1 METYRIPMI
10 PGPTSVA
17 AEVLAAYQKNYGSP
31 DLEPEYYE
39 LYERTEKQLQELLR
53 TKNRVAIMSGEA
65 MVVLWGAL
73 KSVLRPG
80 DRVVSVATGVFGYG
94 IADMARSCGADVT
107 LAGFDY
113 DEIADPNRVEEIV
126 RKVRPKMVTAVHC
139 ETPSGTLNP
148 VAEIGE
154 ILKRYEV
161 PLYYVDAVSSAAG
174 APLEVDEWGIDLC
187 LVGTQKALSAVPD
200 LGIVS
205 VSERAWQEIGE
216 VGYQGYDALAPFE
229 TALEKR
235 WFPYTPNWHGLA
247 ALNVALS
254 RVLDEGIENV
264 WRRHETTAQICRDGL
279 RRLGLELYPRQEA
292 ACSPTVTAVKV
303 PNKLTWPE
311 LDRRLRERGMAVG
324 GSLGPLAGLVFRLGH
339 MGRQANPTLVE
350 KALAVLGEVL

>member
-1 METYRIPMI
+1 METYRIPMV

-113 DEIADPNRVEEIV
+113 DEIADPNRVEEVV

-154 ILKRYEV
+154 IVKRYEV

-205 VSERAWQEIGE
+205 VSERAWQEVGE

-264 WRRHETTAQICRDGL
+264 WQRHETTAQICRDGL
-279 RRLGLELYPRQEA
+279 RSLGLEFYPRQES

-303 PNKLTWPE
+303 PDKLTWPE

>member
-1 METYRIPMI
+1 METYRIPMV

-154 ILKRYEV
+154 IVKRYEV

-279 RRLGLELYPRQEA
+279 RRLGLELYPRQES

-303 PNKLTWPE
+303 PDKLTWPE

>member
-1 METYRIPMI
+1 METYPIPLV

-17 AEVLAAYQKNYGSP
+17 PEVLAAYQKNYGSP

-39 LYERTEKQLQELLR
+39 LYEKTEKQLQQLLR
-53 TKNRVAIMSGEA
+53 TRNRVAIMSGEA

-73 KSVLRPG
+73 KSTLRPG

-94 IADMARSCGADVT
+94 IADMARACGAEVT
-107 LAGFDY
+107 LVGFEY
-113 DEIADPNRVEEIV
+113 DEIADPERVEEVV

-154 ILKRYEV
+154 VVRRYDV

-174 APLEVDEWGIDLC
+174 APLEVDAWGIDLC

-200 LGIVS
+200 LGLVA
-205 VSERAWQEIGE
+205 VSERAWRAAAE

-229 TALEKR
+229 TALDKR

-247 ALNVALS
+247 ALNVAVS
-254 RVLDEGIENV
+254 RILEEGLENV
-264 WRRHETTAQICRDGL
+264 WRRHEMAAQSCRNGL
-279 RRLGLELYPRQEA
+279 RRLGLELYPREES

-303 PNKLTWPE
+303 PKAVTWAE
-311 LDRRLRERGMAVG
+311 LDRRLRERGMVVG
-324 GSLGPLAGLVFRLGH
+324 GSLGPLAGLVFRIGH
-339 MGRQANPTLVE
+339 MGRQANPALVE
-350 KALAVLGEVL
+350 KALAVLEDVL